1 MISSKNNT
9 SIDFNAYQSW
19 RSQKSSSYAKG
30 ISVITSTSNDT
41 PRLVSAS
48 HNGIDTNLESI
59 ESAAPY
65 PISFSRV
72 VDLVTS
78 GGPIPGIKEV
88 PDTVLEGQASLPTT
102 VKRRK
107 PWEKDNVGASE
118 EYVGMETSVV
128 NDV

>member
-1 MISSKNNT
+1 MFSSKNNT

-19 RSQKSSSYAKG
+19 RSQKFSSYAKG
-30 ISVITSTSNDT
+30 KSVITSTSNG
-41 PRLVSAS
+41 PQRLVSAS
-48 HNGIDTNLESI
+48 HSEINLNLERI
-59 ESAAPY
+59 ETVAPY
-65 PISFSRV
+65 PISFSQIV
-72 VDLVTS
+72 ELITS

-107 PWEKDNVGASE
+107 PWEKDGACEKHVGTD
-118 EYVGMETSVV
+118 TSVV

>member
-65 PISFSRV
+65 PISFSQV

>member
-65 PISFSRV
+65 PISFSQV

-88 PDTVLEGQASLPTT
+88 PDTVLEGQSSLPTT

-118 EYVGMETSVV
+118 EYVGIETSVV